1 MEKNREYF
9 KNLLAEHSLDILYD
23 DLFALMSQYQAR
35 HRDKFI
41 AEKHDELVLLSGK
54 LNSVQQSHRVGAI
67 SPEELNIEVSRI
79 NFALLDLLNDLP
91 DSFFQQNESATGNSP
106 NGAKKHFAIS
116 SGLSNG
122 LFWMASAFMMLITL
136 GSLVQENWITS
147 VFTLLATLIC
157 IPATFHFLSNKLNIS
172 LSGSIRVLLIIV
184 LTSVGLSFAKPKDG
198 SEEKTEQQ
206 QIRREQ

>member
-1 MEKNREYF
+1 MEKSREYF

-23 DLFALMSQYQAR
+23 DLFALMSQHQAR

-54 LNSVQQSHRVGAI
+54 LNSVQQSQRLGTI

-91 DSFFQQNESATGNSP
+91 DSFFQEVKNLENGSPTG
-106 NGAKKHFAIS
+106 GKKHVTIPA
-116 SGLSNG
+116 GLSNG
-122 LFWMASAFMMLITL
+122 LFWMASAFMAMITL
-136 GSLVQENWITS
+136 GSLIQKNWVT
-147 VFTLLATLIC
+147 FALTLLATLIC
-157 IPATFHFLSNKLNIS
+157 MPATFHFLADKLKIS

-184 LTSVGLSFAKPKDG
+184 LTSVGLSFAKPKEEG
-198 SEEKTEQQ
+198 SGNVGQPRLEKQ
-206 QIRREQ
+206 